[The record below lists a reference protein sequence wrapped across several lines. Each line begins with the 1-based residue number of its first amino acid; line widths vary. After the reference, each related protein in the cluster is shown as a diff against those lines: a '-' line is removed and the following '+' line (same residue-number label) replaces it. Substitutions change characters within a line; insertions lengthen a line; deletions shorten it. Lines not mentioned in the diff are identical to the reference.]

1 MHILFVTHYFAPD
14 SGAAANRL
22 TRLATHLCQRG
33 HTVTVLTTMPH
44 YPTGVVPAD
53 YRRRWTVIEERDGVR
68 VIHVWLWTTTRASI
82 AYRLIS
88 QLSFM
93 ITCSLRGLFVQRPDV
108 IFIENQPI
116 FTGLAGWF
124 ISKVR
129 RRAYVL
135 NISDYWPEYL
145 VVAGVVKET
154 SLTYRVFRALA
165 NRTQRGAGGLVAM
178 LDDLLTRVE
187 ARIGKVKNS
196 RVIYNAVD
204 LNKFHPEHD
213 ASDFRARHN
222 LGEAR
227 LVTFLGVLG
236 PHIDLDTMLAA
247 ARQFGDRYGD
257 RDDVRFLFVGAGAQK
272 AALDAALAAPDL
284 AHCLAIDW
292 LDAAEIPEF
301 WAASH
306 VHFWALHHNELDKMR
321 FQAKLYEALAS
332 GTPTVIGV
340 DGLMSEVLGR
350 TETGITVPPGDADS
364 LARAIV
370 RLLDDAEHH
379 QHISQNARA
388 YAEAN
393 FNVQTAVDAYE
404 ALLKSIAR

>member
-1 MHILFVTHYFAPD
+1 MHVLFVTHYFAPD

-22 TRLATHLCQRG
+22 TRLAAYLAQRG
-33 HTVTVLTTMPH
+33 HSVTVLTTLPH
-44 YPTGVVPAD
+44 YPIGVVPRA

-68 VIHVWLWTTTRASI
+68 VIHVWLWTTNRASI

-93 ITCSLRGLFVQRPDV
+93 VTCSLRGLFVRRPDV
-108 IFIENQPI
+108 LFVENQPI

-124 ISKVR
+124 LSKAR

-145 VVAGVVKET
+145 VVAGVVTEA
-154 SLTYRVFRALA
+154 SPTYRVFHALA
-165 NRTQRGAGGLVAM
+165 NLTQRDAGGLVAM

-187 ARIGKVKNS
+187 ARIGKVRNS

-204 LNKFHPEHD
+204 LDKFHPEHD
-213 ASDFRARHN
+213 AADFRARHC
-222 LGEAR
+222 LGDAT

-236 PHIDLDTMLAA
+236 PHIDINTMLAA
-247 ARQFGDRYGD
+247 ARQFSTRA
-257 RDDVRFLFVGAGAQK
+257 DVRFLFVGAGAQK
-272 AALDAALAAPDL
+272 AALDSALAAPDL

-292 LDAAEIPEF
+292 LDSAEIPEF

-306 VHFWALHHNELDKMR
+306 VHFWALHHNELDRMR

-340 DGLMSEVLGR
+340 DGLMSEIMGR
-350 TETGITVPPGDADS
+350 THTGITVAPGDADG
-364 LARAIV
+364 LAQEIAH
-370 RLLDDAEHH
+370 LLDDAQHH
-379 QHISQNARA
+379 QRISRNARA

-393 FNVQTAVDAYE
+393 FDLQAAVDAYE
-404 ALLKSIAR
+404 ALLRSVAR